1 MRNIVNVDKETIDQ
15 NLYQYLIS
23 NPRRIKHGIRP
34 MSLVEFSSKHK
45 IGLETIYRMREFGF
59 AKEDTVKR
67 LEAVIGKVREKS
79 TKRLAIRK

>member
-1 MRNIVNVDKETIDQ
+1 MRNIVNIDKETIDQ

-45 IGLETIYRMREFGF
+45 IGLDTIYRMREF
-59 AKEDTVKR
+59 
-67 LEAVIGKVREKS
+67 
-79 TKRLAIRK
+79 